1 MTPLSAPLCI
11 QFNAGAN
18 GAGRGCGSMTRT
30 VRLATDAGRQ
40 MAQLT
45 IRRLQMGRPKTP
57 PSVAWLC
64 SKCRQVIRTYVRL
77 SEPPICSG
85 GGKHTPQKM
94 EALDGK

>member
-1 MTPLSAPLCI
+1 MTLLFALSRHHSGGVSHVAQRQTHRKP
-11 QFNAGAN
+11 AMTVG
-18 GAGRGCGSMTRT
+18 GAGHRT
-30 VRLATDAGRQ
+30 VW
-40 MAQLT
+40 LT
-45 IRRLQMGRPKTP
+45 IRRWEMPRPKTP

>member
-1 MTPLSAPLCI
+1 MP
-11 QFNAGAN
+11 
-18 GAGRGCGSMTRT
+18 
-30 VRLATDAGRQ
+30 
-40 MAQLT
+40 
-45 IRRLQMGRPKTP
+45 RPKTP